1 MKISCPGMV
10 GGLGPAST
18 VTYYQKIIEGFRERT
33 GDGSYPYMVINSVDM
48 SSVLDCME
56 RKDYDTLLRLLST
69 AVEKLKR
76 AGAGFAFIAS
86 NTPHIVFP
94 ALKSA
99 SPIPLV
105 SIVDAT
111 VRNACRAKYK
121 KVLLTGTLFTMEN
134 TFYSDAFDAKGIRC
148 VVPEKH
154 ERLVIQNIIF
164 PNLEDGIVDPVQ
176 KKTFIDICEQIIAKE
191 KTDAVILGCTE
202 LPMLVKPGELSVP
215 SIDTLEAHVEL
226 ILDTLFS

>member
-1 MKISCPGMV
+1 
-10 GGLGPAST
+10 
-18 VTYYQKIIEGFRERT
+18 
-33 GDGSYPYMVINSVDM
+33 
-48 SSVLDCME
+48 
-56 RKDYDTLLRLLST
+56 
-69 AVEKLKR
+69 
-76 AGAGFAFIAS
+76 
-86 NTPHIVFP
+86 
-94 ALKSA
+94 
-99 SPIPLV
+99 
-105 SIVDAT
+105 
-111 VRNACRAKYK
+111 
-121 KVLLTGTLFTMEN
+121 MEN
-134 TFYSDAFDAKGIRC
+134 TFYSDAFDAEGIRC

-202 LPMLVKPGELSVP
+202 LPMLVNPYELSVP

>member
-1 MKISCPGMV
+1 
-10 GGLGPAST
+10 
-18 VTYYQKIIEGFRERT
+18 
-33 GDGSYPYMVINSVDM
+33 
-48 SSVLDCME
+48 
-56 RKDYDTLLRLLST
+56 
-69 AVEKLKR
+69 
-76 AGAGFAFIAS
+76 
-86 NTPHIVFP
+86 
-94 ALKSA
+94 
-99 SPIPLV
+99 V

-202 LPMLVKPGELSVP
+202 LPMLVNPYELSVP